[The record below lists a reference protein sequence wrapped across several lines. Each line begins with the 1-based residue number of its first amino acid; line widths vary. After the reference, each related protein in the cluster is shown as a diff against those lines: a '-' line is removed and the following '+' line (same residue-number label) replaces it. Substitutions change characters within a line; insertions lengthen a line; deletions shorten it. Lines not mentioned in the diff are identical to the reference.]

1 MPVRSLF
8 GGLGLLIDANSSR
21 IKGESEID
29 VEGFR
34 KLFLRKG
41 PILRPRVFTGC
52 EIRLSGGF
60 SVPFSPSSK
69 YRISTINVSWLG
81 RNTDSKQAQIFPGN
95 VRLRLT
101 RETRPHDLNRFSS
114 NLFPEHSVPLL
125 RDCFSNDS
133 AIYFR
138 IKEYHKTS
146 QRGVQLTYRGR

>member
-1 MPVRSLF
+1 MSKAFESCSFEKNRSYVPESSLAVKF
-8 GGLGLLIDANSSR
+8 GCL
-21 IKGESEID
+21 
-29 VEGFR
+29 
-34 KLFLRKG
+34 
-41 PILRPRVFTGC
+41 
-52 EIRLSGGF
+52 GF

-138 IKEYHKTS
+138 IKEYHKTR
-146 QRGVQLTYRGR
+146 QRGVQLTYRRR

>member
-1 MPVRSLF
+1 MSKAFESCSFEKDQSYVPESSLAVKF
-8 GGLGLLIDANSSR
+8 GCL
-21 IKGESEID
+21 
-29 VEGFR
+29 
-34 KLFLRKG
+34 
-41 PILRPRVFTGC
+41 
-52 EIRLSGGF
+52 GF